1 MYEMS
6 APNGSVMTSPIS
18 AADIAARVDR
28 LPITRW
34 HLKIRSILGMA
45 TFFDGFDAIAIA
57 FVIPA
62 LIQEWHLKPAEIGFL
77 LSSGFAGQLIGAPLF
92 GYLAERYGRIRVL
105 NWTILILSVFG
116 LACSFAW
123 SVWSLAL
130 FRFLQ
135 GWGIGGEIP
144 VAATYV
150 SEIAKSSQRGRFLSL
165 YQLML
170 PVGFL
175 AASVTSIFVVPHLG
189 WQWMFVI
196 GAVPALLTIILRRLV
211 PESPRWLARNGQTI
225 AADRILSKIETVVQT
240 QSGKPLPAPE
250 QVTASQASTQGRFSH
265 LFHPLYLK
273 RTLLVWVLWFCSS
286 MILYGLMTWLPTIFR
301 TRYHMSTSEAL
312 TYSVAGNLVLLI
324 SGLICAIVLDRIAR
338 RTFFIGAF
346 VLASLPLIVLHF
358 VTKDASAITMMSLAA
373 LASMM
378 VSFANL
384 GVWTYTPE
392 LYPTGVRSIGVGTA
406 SAFARVASIV
416 GPNVVGLFMAYA
428 DLSAVFLMFAVVGLV
443 GALTVG
449 LLGVETRGRLLEDVS
464 PEIDQT
470 MDGVRSV
477 SGLVQTK

>member
-1 MYEMS
+1 M
-6 APNGSVMTSPIS
+6 AASPMS
-18 AADIAARVDR
+18 AADIAARLDR
-28 LPITRW
+28 LPVTRW

-92 GYLAERYGRIRVL
+92 GILAERYGRIRVL
-105 NWTILILSVFG
+105 NWTIVILSVFG
-116 LACSFAW
+116 FACAFAW

-150 SEIAKSSQRGRFLSL
+150 SEIAKSSRRGRFLSL

-175 AASVTSIFVVPHLG
+175 AASVSSIFVVPHLG
-189 WQWMFVI
+189 WHWMFII
-196 GAVPALLTIILRRLV
+196 GAVPALLTLILRRLV
-211 PESPRWLARNGQTI
+211 PESPRWLARNGQTVE
-225 AADRILSKIETVVQT
+225 ADRILGRIEAVVAA

-250 QVTASQASTQGRFSH
+250 PVQASQVSTQGRFSH
-265 LFHPLYLK
+265 LFHSLYLK
-273 RTLLVWVLWFCSS
+273 RTVLVWIMWFCSS

-301 TRYHMSTSEAL
+301 TRYNMTTSEAL

-324 SGLICAIVLDRIAR
+324 SGLICAMVLDRIAR

-346 VLASLPLIVLHF
+346 CLTSLPLIVLYF
-358 VTKDASAITMMSLAA
+358 VTKDASAIAMMSLAA
-373 LASMM
+373 IASMM
-378 VSFANL
+378 VSFVNL

-416 GPNVVGLFMAYA
+416 GPNIVGLFMAYA
-428 DLSAVFLMFAVVGLV
+428 DLSAVFLMFATVGLA
-443 GALTVG
+443 GAVTVG
-449 LLGVETRGRLLEDVS
+449 LLGVETRGQLLEDIS
-464 PEIDQT
+464 PE
-470 MDGVRSV
+470 V
-477 SGLVQTK
+477 S